1 MASARQ
7 HLVQFFDSHQTAAT
21 AVAEFVRAG
30 LAQNERV
37 VLIARLADWNRAA
50 VDLSRDVALSE
61 AIDSGQLTV
70 RDSTRTLDA
79 ISVDGWPSPE
89 RFERVVGRMIAAAH
103 GGGGALRAY
112 GDMVDVLAADGRCD
126 AAARLEELW
135 NDLRARVPFTLF
147 CGYSSGHFCGAQSG
161 EVLRQIR
168 QLHSHEQCAPC
179 DLVAANLL
187 EQNAAHSR

>member
-1 MASARQ
+1 MSEAIAMASARQ

-70 RDSTRTLDA
+70 RDSTRTQ
-79 ISVDGWPSPE
+79 E
-89 RFERVVGRMIAAAH
+89 
-103 GGGGALRAY
+103 
-112 GDMVDVLAADGRCD
+112 
-126 AAARLEELW
+126 AARA
-135 NDLRARVPFTLF
+135 NRA
-147 CGYSSGHFCGAQSG
+147 GAVVEAAG
-161 EVLRQIR
+161 
-168 QLHSHEQCAPC
+168 QLI
-179 DLVAANLL
+179 D
-187 EQNAAHSR
+187 